1 MYSIGIIEFARTKG
15 AKDKKKRS
23 RAGTTLQGMG
33 AINAA
38 TGAAMATKPGAKLY
52 QRTLQG
58 SMGLGARIAG
68 ADKAGAKSLAKE
80 LMGDLSPIVNR
91 KNIRR
96 LGAATALYGA
106 GQAALGTY
114 MNRRKNKQNKGV

>member
-1 MYSIGIIEFARTKG
+1 MNIGLIEFARG
-15 AKDKKKRS
+15 KDKKKRKS
-23 RAGTTLQGMG
+23 RIGTGLQTVG

-38 TGAAMATKPGAKLY
+38 TGAAIATKPGANLY
-52 QRTLQG
+52 KRTLRG
-58 SMGLGARIAG
+58 GMGLGARIAG
-68 ADKAGAKSLAKE
+68 ADKATAKSLSKE
-80 LMGDLSPIVNR
+80 FMEDLSPLINR

-114 MNRRKNKQNKGV
+114 MNRKKQQ